1 MVSAPAI
8 GETTAILLIANVPEL
23 GHLNR
28 RQISALVGVAP
39 INRNSGT
46 FRGKRMTGGGRRD
59 VRAKLFMPTIV
70 ATKHNPVIS
79 EFYHRLLAAGKNKM
93 TAIVA
98 AMRKLLTILNA
109 MLAKNQSWIPNYS

>member
-1 MVSAPAI
+1 LVSAPAI

-46 FRGKRMTGGGRRD
+46 FRGKRMTGGGRRH

-70 ATKHNPVIS
+70 ATKHNPVIYAPRAS
-79 EFYHRLLAAGKNKM
+79 FPSS
-93 TAIVA
+93 
-98 AMRKLLTILNA
+98 TIA
-109 MLAKNQSWIPNYS
+109 CSQPAKTK